1 MLGLAA
7 GWAFLSL
14 QQAGAALAVM
24 CRLLTAV
31 ASLAARALTLGRVG
45 SAVADPGLESTGSV
59 VVAVRLSYSVAGGVF
74 PDQGSNPCLL
84 H

>member
-1 MLGLAA
+1 MLLDGFSLAA
-7 GWAFLSL
+7 ASRGRS
-14 QQAGAALAVM
+14 LAVM

-59 VVAVRLSYSVAGGVF
+59 VVAVRLSCSMAGGVF